1 MVTAWVAID
10 DSDVENAALQIIPRS
25 HLNAQVPFDTSL
37 PDENNVLNQTV
48 KEPAKWGDE
57 PHTLELKAGEMSLHS
72 DWLLHGS
79 DPNHSDRRRCGL
91 AMRFL
96 TGEVRAYD
104 GWNEHSVICR
114 GVEPTGHW
122 ANHPRP
128 EQETIPVKTAADPT
142 GGMLAD
148 RRTMAQAA
156 PKL

>member
-10 DSDVENAALQIIPRS
+10 DSDEENAALQIIPRS

-79 DPNHSDRRRCGL
+79 DPNHSERRRL
-91 AMRFL
+91 AWI
-96 TGEVRAYD
+96 VRY
-104 GWNEHSVICR
+104 C
-114 GVEPTGHW
+114 PTGT
-122 ANHPRP
+122 AVQPGLRGSFGADYKF
-128 EQETIPVKTAADPT
+128 IPVAGRGAVAEVPEP
-142 GGMLAD
+142 G
-148 RRTMAQAA
+148 RERYA
-156 PKL
+156 PCFGNSDALKK

>member
-1 MVTAWVAID
+1 
-10 DSDVENAALQIIPRS
+10 
-25 HLNAQVPFDTSL
+25 
-37 PDENNVLNQTV
+37 
-48 KEPAKWGDE
+48 
-57 PHTLELKAGEMSLHS
+57 
-72 DWLLHGS
+72 
-79 DPNHSDRRRCGL
+79 
-91 AMRFL
+91 MRFL

-114 GVEPTGHW
+114 GVEPPGHW